1 MESVSFG
8 LRVVNSQEE
17 LKEAV
22 DFIVQEFEQQALVEQ
37 FIRGREFGNL
47 IRKELTPMG
56 FSHEVIP

>member
-22 DFIVQEFEQQALVEQ
+22 DFIVQKFEQQALVEQ
-37 FIRGREFGNL
+37 FIRGREFAVGIIGNNPGRNL
-47 IRKELTPMG
+47 SSFRN
-56 FSHEVIP
+56 